1 MKKFIKPIMVLAF
14 AAVILLGMRFGLS
27 ASAAEAHQRA
37 MEEIY
42 RQLLPGS
49 TNFTEEEYSGED
61 TNITGV
67 YKGDGGYIVETTT
80 AGYVND
86 IILLTGV
93 RNDGS
98 VAGMMVSR
106 IEETLGLGQNAAKG
120 EFLEQFLDINRE
132 VTVGVEIDAVTGA
145 TVTSKAVTK
154 GINSAVAFVTGADV
168 SSGAT
173 EWEG

>member
-14 AAVILLGMRFGLS
+14 AAVILLEMRFGLS

-67 YKGDGGYIVETTT
+67 YKGM
-80 AGYVND
+80 AD
-86 IILLTGV
+86 ILSKQQLP
-93 RNDGS
+93 
-98 VAGMMVSR
+98 GM
-106 IEETLGLGQNAAKG
+106 
-120 EFLEQFLDINRE
+120 
-132 VTVGVEIDAVTGA
+132 
-145 TVTSKAVTK
+145 
-154 GINSAVAFVTGADV
+154 
-168 SSGAT
+168 
-173 EWEG
+173 

>member
-1 MKKFIKPIMVLAF
+1 M
-14 AAVILLGMRFGLS
+14 
-27 ASAAEAHQRA
+27 
-37 MEEIY
+37 
-42 RQLLPGS
+42 
-49 TNFTEEEYSGED
+49 
-61 TNITGV
+61 
-67 YKGDGGYIVETTT
+67 
-80 AGYVND
+80 ND
-86 IILLTGV
+86 IVLLTGV

-106 IEETLGLGQNAAKG
+106 IEETLGLGQNAAKS

-173 EWEG
+173 EVVSNEL